1 MSFTCAYTEAVSPLK
16 AISRVVT
23 CVPAPFCPAG
33 RTLMRSTQFSSA
45 QSVVATG
52 TEPPRILSDL
62 ATPPFVLE
70 SSISAA
76 FCSGWVLRSANA
88 RRLLG
93 CQHCKALSGPL
104 LRNNVTT

>member
-76 FCSGWVLRSANA
+76 FCSGWVLLRQTPAGRSDVSIV
-88 RRLLG
+88 RLLVV
-93 CQHCKALSGPL
+93 HCS
-104 LRNNVTT
+104 VTT